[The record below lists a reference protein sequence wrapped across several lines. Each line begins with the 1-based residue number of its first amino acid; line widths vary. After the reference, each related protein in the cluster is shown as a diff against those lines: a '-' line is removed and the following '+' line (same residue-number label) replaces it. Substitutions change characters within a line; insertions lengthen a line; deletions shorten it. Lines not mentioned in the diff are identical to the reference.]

1 LVKKSYVERLGQ
13 GAAAAVA
20 KSLSLIIT
28 NTSMSTDTS
37 IRRPRRCAVMG
48 KKTVLPRASVARAV
62 DVDVMTRRRENADL
76 VAAVS
81 LPRSTLWTTTMTMDM
96 GILRLLSATERT

>member
-20 KSLSLIIT
+20 KSLSL
-28 NTSMSTDTS
+28 